1 MASLQ
6 TLKALG
12 LLVGMIVGAGMF
24 ALPYVVM
31 RAGLFWG
38 TFHFVLAAV
47 LVTAGHLLYGAVCY
61 RIDERHRL
69 PGFVRKYLGGPWYIV
84 ALASR
89 FFAYFGYQLAYGVL
103 GGLFL
108 TALFPSLSP
117 AVFTVGFFII
127 TAPLL
132 FLALKEA
139 GTVNLLFTMP
149 IILFVIAL
157 FWLALPHFQR
167 SIVLPDVTASWF
179 FPYGIFLFA
188 FSGMSIIPDIVDLFG
203 RKNEARFRKVIIAG
217 TFIVAAIYA
226 LFIVAVVGFAD
237 GFVSEDAVSSLDG
250 RLIISLGALLGFLAI
265 LTSYFA
271 LGLELRLTFQYD
283 LGISRLIAWEFIVAL
298 PLILFLLGISDFI
311 GILDTVGALGVGIE
325 GILVAL
331 LAYRTKSAGVAAA
344 FGLIAVFAL
353 GAVLELAQIAGY
365 IL

>member
-1 MASLQ
+1 MVYS
-6 TLKALG
+6 
-12 LLVGMIVGAGMF
+12 
-24 ALPYVVM
+24 
-31 RAGLFWG
+31 RA
-38 TFHFVLAAV
+38 
-47 LVTAGHLLYGAVCY
+47 
-61 RIDERHRL
+61 R
-69 PGFVRKYLGGPWYIV
+69 
-84 ALASR
+84 
-89 FFAYFGYQLAYGVL
+89 
-103 GGLFL
+103 
-108 TALFPSLSP
+108 
-117 AVFTVGFFII
+117 
-127 TAPLL
+127 
-132 FLALKEA
+132 
-139 GTVNLLFTMP
+139 
-149 IILFVIAL
+149 IAL

-298 PLILFLLGISDFI
+298 PLILFLLSAQFSSLRKLPDIFYRYESKTKRACFARRRN
-311 GILDTVGALGVGIE
+311 TKRRK
-325 GILVAL
+325 VA
-331 LAYRTKSAGVAAA
+331 SS
-344 FGLIAVFAL
+344 
-353 GAVLELAQIAGY
+353 
-365 IL
+365 